1 MLDEELQEKLL
12 KVFDKRFQDYNSKVL
27 WELGQIIA
35 KFKDLTPSQ
44 ANVLAQQLKF
54 SNSAKEVL
62 AELSKQ
68 GAVSVKD
75 LKKILERVAKENSGF
90 AETYY
95 KAREIDM
102 PVYKENKALQNLVS
116 AIYKQS
122 GEEFKNIAK
131 STGFRLLD
139 ADKKPLLLN
148 IQETYNEVI
157 DRCVIAVMEGKETYQ
172 QTMRSTLKQLAESGV
187 RKIEYESGYSRRI
200 DTSVRMN
207 ILDSTRQI
215 SNESQKL
222 FGKEFDADGIE
233 ISVHKNP
240 APDHELIQG
249 RQFSIEEFN
258 KFQNGEKAVDYTG
271 KVFEPTFEGHD
282 RRPISQYNCYHYIF
296 SIVLGVSKPLYSQK
310 ELQKIIDNK
319 NKIIKFDNKK
329 YNMYEATQLQ
339 RKIET
344 AIREAK
350 DEKLIAKASQD
361 NDLMLSSEKRITDL
375 KTKYNQLC
383 SVSGLPNKLSTR
395 ASVPNYR
402 RISKKKLGG

>member
-68 GAVSVKD
+68 GAISVKD

-95 KAREIDM
+95 KSREIDM

-139 ADKKPLLLN
+139 VNKKPLLLN

-157 DRCVIAVMEGKETYQ
+157 DRCVISIMEGKETYQ

-222 FGKEFDADGIE
+222 FGKEFDADGVE
-233 ISVHKNP
+233 ISTHLNP
-240 APDHELIQG
+240 SPDHSNVQG
-249 RQFSIEEFN
+249 HQFSN
-258 KFQNGEKAVDYTG
+258 KEYEKLQSTGVATDYNGEVIDIRIKDN
-271 KVFEPTFEGHD
+271 F
-282 RRPISQYNCYHYIF
+282 RPISTMNCFHYVF

-310 ELQKIIDNK
+310 ELQEIIDNK
-319 NKIIKFDNKK
+319 NKIIEFDNKK

-339 RKIET
+339 RKIES
-344 AIREAK
+344 AIRQEK
-350 DEKLIAKASQD
+350 DTQILARASKD
-361 NDLMLSSEKRITDL
+361 NELALQSQTRITQL
-375 KTKYNQLC
+375 TAKYNQLC
-383 SVSGLPNKLSTR
+383 SVSGLPNKLSIR

-402 RISKKKLGG
+402 RIYKKKLGG

>member
-12 KVFDKRFQDYNSKVL
+12 KIFQQRFEDYNSKVL

-68 GAVSVKD
+68 AAVSVKD

-139 ADKKPLLLN
+139 VNKKPLLLN

-157 DRCVIAVMEGKETYQ
+157 DRCVIAIMEGKETYQ

-222 FGKEFDADGIE
+222 FGKEFDADGVE
-233 ISVHKNP
+233 ISTH
-240 APDHELIQG
+240 
-249 RQFSIEEFN
+249 FN
-258 KFQNGEKAVDYTG
+258 
-271 KVFEPTFEGHD
+271 
-282 RRPISQYNCYHYIF
+282 
-296 SIVLGVSKPLYSQK
+296 L
-310 ELQKIIDNK
+310 
-319 NKIIKFDNKK
+319 
-329 YNMYEATQLQ
+329 
-339 RKIET
+339 
-344 AIREAK
+344 
-350 DEKLIAKASQD
+350 
-361 NDLMLSSEKRITDL
+361 
-375 KTKYNQLC
+375 
-383 SVSGLPNKLSTR
+383 
-395 ASVPNYR
+395 
-402 RISKKKLGG
+402 

>member
-12 KVFDKRFQDYNSKVL
+12 KIFQQRFEDYNSKVL

-35 KFKDLTPSQ
+35 KCKDLTPSQ

-68 GAVSVKD
+68 SAVSVKD

-139 ADKKPLLLN
+139 VNKKPLLLN

-157 DRCVIAVMEGKETYQ
+157 DRCVIAIMEGKETYQ

-222 FGKEFDADGIE
+222 FGKEFDADGVE
-233 ISVHKNP
+233 ISTHLNP
-240 APDHELIQG
+240 SPDHSNVQG
-249 RQFSIEEFN
+249 HQFSN
-258 KFQNGEKAVDYTG
+258 KEYEKLQSTGVATDYNGEVIDIRIKDN
-271 KVFEPTFEGHD
+271 F
-282 RRPISQYNCYHYIF
+282 RPISTMNCFHYIF
-296 SIVLGVSKPLYSQK
+296 SIVLGVSKPQYSNE
-310 ELQKIIDNK
+310 ELKKIIDDNEK
-319 NKIIKFDNKK
+319 GAELDGKHYTNYELSQIMRKLETKIREQKDLQIIARASDDKDLILQAQTKI
-329 YNMYEATQLQ
+329 TQLTNKYKQ
-339 RKIET
+339 VVKI
-344 AIREAK
+344 
-350 DEKLIAKASQD
+350 
-361 NDLMLSSEKRITDL
+361 
-375 KTKYNQLC
+375 
-383 SVSGLPNKLSTR
+383 SGLPNQLSTR
-395 ASVPNYR
+395 GRVYNYHR
-402 RISKKKLGG
+402 V